1 MAEER
6 LDKTISRMG
15 GLAFL
20 YPDAYNG
27 WLEEGYKTAFAS
39 YEEMLTFLDSATDAS
54 FPDVGELSYV
64 IDPIPADVANSG
76 VAAYFINPAV
86 DESGPLRIRVNTQNT
101 VDMNALSTFSTLAHE
116 GIPGHMYASAYSYQ
130 NLSSDFRKVL
140 ASQTG
145 YNEGYATYV
154 ELLSLGYLEE
164 QGIPAEVLEM
174 ERLNAELSNCLVT
187 IMDISVNYDGM
198 SREEFADAF
207 SMYIDPSFADYYY
220 DMMRLE
226 PTAYLSYYAGWLKL
240 ESLRDYAEKE
250 LDDSFTEMGFH
261 TAILKSGS
269 VPYFIVER
277 NVNAWIE
284 EVKANPGSSAAESE
298 PESEPAKAA

>member
-1 MAEER
+1 
-6 LDKTISRMG
+6 
-15 GLAFL
+15 
-20 YPDAYNG
+20 
-27 WLEEGYKTAFAS
+27 
-39 YEEMLTFLDSATDAS
+39 MLTFLDSATDAS

-207 SMYIDPSFADYYY
+207 NIYIDPSFADYYY

-284 EVKANPGSSAAESE
+284 EIKEAMSGVPAAESE

>member
-1 MAEER
+1 
-6 LDKTISRMG
+6 
-15 GLAFL
+15 
-20 YPDAYNG
+20 
-27 WLEEGYKTAFAS
+27 
-39 YEEMLTFLDSATDAS
+39 
-54 FPDVGELSYV
+54 
-64 IDPIPADVANSG
+64 
-76 VAAYFINPAV
+76 
-86 DESGPLRIRVNTQNT
+86 
-101 VDMNALSTFSTLAHE
+101 
-116 GIPGHMYASAYSYQ
+116 
-130 NLSSDFRKVL
+130 
-140 ASQTG
+140 
-145 YNEGYATYV
+145 
-154 ELLSLGYLEE
+154 
-164 QGIPAEVLEM
+164 M

-284 EVKANPGSSAAESE
+284 EVKEAMSGVPAAESE